1 MERFITAITHC
12 KGKKKS
18 SLFVNDSLYAE
29 LYAADI
35 RELGFSEG
43 DAFTEEK
50 ENKLVSLLGIRAKKR
65 TLNLL
70 LLRDYSKGTLLERL
84 KKDGYP
90 SDVCEAAVAY
100 AESYHYVDDLRYAM
114 NQIRAMENRQSSS
127 MISMKLMQKGIAK
140 EQIEEA
146 FEILAQERT
155 ELYGEAALTPEQI
168 AIRRAVEQRLSGK
181 ETIPE
186 EMREKLLA
194 SLLRKGFSYRDIKNV
209 FSEYNADT
217 SDWEDR
223 EL

>member
-29 LYAADI
+29 LYASDI

-43 DAFTEEK
+43 DVFTEEK
-50 ENKLVSLLGIRAKKR
+50 ENKLVSLLSMRAKKR

-70 LLRDYSKGTLLERL
+70 LLRDYSKGALLERL

-114 NQIRAMENRQSSS
+114 NQIRAMENRQSFA
-127 MISMKLMQKGIAK
+127 MIRMKLMQKGIAN
-140 EQIEEA
+140 EQMEEA
-146 FEILAQERT
+146 FEILAQERAK
-155 ELYGEAALTPEQI
+155 LYGEDLQTTEQI
-168 AIRRAVEQRLSGK
+168 AIRRAVEQKLSGK
-181 ETIPE
+181 EMISGK
-186 EMREKLLA
+186 MQEKLLA
-194 SLLRKGFSYRDIKNV
+194 SLLRKGFSYRDIKKV
-209 FSEYNADT
+209 LSEYNADT
-217 SDWEDR
+217 SDWDDR